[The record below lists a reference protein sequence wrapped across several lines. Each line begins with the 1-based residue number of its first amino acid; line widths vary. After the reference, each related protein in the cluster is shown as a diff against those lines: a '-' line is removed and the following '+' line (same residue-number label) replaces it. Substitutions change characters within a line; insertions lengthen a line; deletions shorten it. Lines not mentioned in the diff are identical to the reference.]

1 VRALA
6 IALALLIPVSLSAQT
21 TECEVDCSTTQG
33 APFVVFT
40 EADQIVTSYV
50 VEVNGTAGTLPYL
63 LRDGFIE
70 FSFSSGLARG
80 TYTFVIV
87 AYDGDGEAWRSEP
100 NTLTVKPG
108 QRKSRFRA
116 QRVGASFTPI

>member
-1 VRALA
+1 LA
-6 IALALLIPVSLSAQT
+6 QETA
-21 TECEVDCSTTQG
+21 CEVDCLANQG
-33 APFVVFT
+33 QPFIVFT

-50 VEVNGTAGTLPYL
+50 VEVNGTTATLPFL
-63 LRDGFIE
+63 VRDGMVE

-80 TYTFVIV
+80 SYTFVIV